1 MSGAAS
7 PAAEPGARRT
17 VATLVT
23 CLEMT
28 APPPRT
34 ARRAPRPDLEI
45 RRARSPT
52 VSFYRYLYAAVG
64 EPWTWTVRRCL
75 SDAELAA
82 ILGDPRVEVNVL
94 WVGGV
99 PAGYAE
105 LDRRAPPDIEL
116 AYFGL
121 IPEFIGQ
128 GMGGYLLDWAIRHAW
143 RMRPRRLWVH
153 TCDLDHPAALRLS
166 HLRSADEHA
175 GAAAGRGVAQ
185 LAGGR
190 TGSRRAR
197 SASRSRGDRPRAGRR
212 LNRQRG
218 AGAQAEAIV
227 STMPS

>member
-1 MSGAAS
+1 MGRAQRHPHRDVSGAAS

-34 ARRAPRPDLEI
+34 ARRAPRPDLES

-153 TCDLDHPAALRLS
+153 TCDLDHPAALGFYQRFGF
-166 HLRSADEHA
+166 RIYD
-175 GAAAGRGVAQ
+175 
-185 LAGGR
+185 
-190 TGSRRAR
+190 RRMSTQELPPEFPLPPAR
-197 SASRSRGDRPRAGRR
+197 RHPGPEGNRRILHQDHDRSRGS
-212 LNRQRG
+212 
-218 AGAQAEAIV
+218 AED
-227 STMPS
+227 

>member
-1 MSGAAS
+1 MGRAQRHPHRDVSGAAS

-28 APPPRT
+28 APPPCT
-34 ARRAPRPDLEI
+34 ARPAPRPDLEI

-128 GMGGYLLDWAIRHAW
+128 GMGGYLLDWAIHHAW

-153 TCDLDHPAALRLS
+153 TCDLDHPAALGFYQRFGFRIYD
-166 HLRSADEHA
+166 LRMSTQERPPEFPLPPA
-175 GAAAGRGVAQ
+175 
-185 LAGGR
+185 
-190 TGSRRAR
+190 RRHPGPEGNR
-197 SASRSRGDRPRAGRR
+197 RILHQDHDRSRGS
-212 LNRQRG
+212 
-218 AGAQAEAIV
+218 AED
-227 STMPS
+227 

>member
-1 MSGAAS
+1 MGRAQRHPHRDVSGAAS

-128 GMGGYLLDWAIRHAW
+128 GMGGYLLDWAIHHAW

-153 TCDLDHPAALRLS
+153 TCDLDHPAALGFYQRFGIRIYDRRMSTQELPPEFP
-166 HLRSADEHA
+166 LPPARDCCRARGAVQPAD
-175 GAAAGRGVAQ
+175 AAVCRGCGRG
-185 LAGGR
+185 
-190 TGSRRAR
+190 
-197 SASRSRGDRPRAGRR
+197 
-212 LNRQRG
+212 
-218 AGAQAEAIV
+218 
-227 STMPS
+227 